1 MATDPLG
8 LFCTPDFVLHYYSWS
23 GTTIDLGAVGLL
35 NTFEQSSSVRGAVQT
50 FKLKVSST
58 ARAKAKSL
66 CKNCDDGIKHTTFSV
81 NGKDTTDVTHEPCLF
96 SVGRSTFFEYAG
108 CSLSVDCKTRT
119 YPFSCGL
126 NFSIRDSFQ
135 DPANI
140 TEKTGLPFEPW
151 GRPYMIT
158 AGGSESFSGTGRF

>member
-58 ARAKAKSL
+58 ARSKAKSL
-66 CKNCDDGIKHTTFSV
+66 CKNCDDGIKHTTFGV
-81 NGKDTTDVTHEPCLF
+81 NGKDYTDVTHEPCLF
-96 SVGRSTFFEYAG
+96 SVGHSTFFEYAG

-119 YPFSCGL
+119 YSFSCGL

-135 DPANI
+135 DPADI

-158 AGGSESFSGTGRF
+158 AGWSESFSGTGRF